1 MRNRNARHGR
11 AQGTAKSARRV
22 ALDDDK
28 PRSLDGRSDAPR
40 HLSHMYVRVRQP
52 RAAELGQRKAGE
64 TESRRIEVRML
75 AGQDDPRNDA
85 AGRKCSSYG

>member
-1 MRNRNARHGR
+1 
-11 AQGTAKSARRV
+11 V
-22 ALDDDK
+22 D
-28 PRSLDGRSDAPR
+28 
-40 HLSHMYVRVRQP
+40 VRVGQP
-52 RAAELGQRKAGE
+52 LAADLGQRKAGE